1 MGSWCFEKDCNFC
14 NWYGMSAS
22 AGFHIKASPRLT
34 SKWLRL
40 DFWTGGALLLA
51 FFIALP
57 LLSVSF
63 FALQPSGDIWHHL
76 VTTVLSRYVLT
87 TIGLMLGVGVGT
99 LVIGTCTAWLV
110 TLCRFPGRRIFEWAL
125 LLPLAMPTY
134 VVAYVYT
141 DVFEFAGP
149 VQTLLRDI
157 FGWESSREYWFPEIR
172 SLGGAIFVMTLTLY
186 PYVYL
191 LARVAFVQQSVCIL
205 EVSRT
210 LGKTAWQSFISI
222 ALPSARPSLIIGV
235 SLVLMEALNDF
246 GTVDFFAVETL
257 TAGIFDVWLNMN
269 NLSGAAQL
277 AVVALCFVL
286 LLLWAERKSRTNQR
300 YFNTSTRYQA
310 LPSYQL
316 QGARLLGATISCLLP
331 IGFGFILPS
340 CILGYYAWGFYEESI
355 SRNFYSNL
363 SNSLVLSSLSATL
376 SVLAGIFLAYG
387 VRLKEN
393 TLLKSTA
400 RFASIGYAVPGAV
413 LAVGVLIPMGKMDVF
428 IQGFLNNVFGISTG
442 LFFSGTIAAVTY
454 GYLSRFL
461 ALSYGTMEASL
472 MRITPNMDGAAR
484 TLGLG
489 PGRTLKRIHLPMIR
503 GGILAAAILVFVDT
517 MKELPMTIILRP
529 FNFETLA
536 THVHQLASDEL
547 LEESALGSLSIVAA
561 GLLPVVYLSRTIR
574 GARPGAEK

>member
-1 MGSWCFEKDCNFC
+1 MR
-14 NWYGMSAS
+14 
-22 AGFHIKASPRLT
+22 AGAGLKIEAFPRRFA
-34 SKWLRL
+34 KRFQP
-40 DFWTGGALLLA
+40 DFWTSGTLLLA
-51 FFIALP
+51 FFIAAP
-57 LLSVSF
+57 LLSVSIL
-63 FALQPSGDIWHHL
+63 ALQPSGDIWHHL
-76 VTTVLSRYVLT
+76 LTTVLSRYVMT
-87 TIGLMLGVGVGT
+87 TINLMLGVGIGT
-99 LVIGTCTAWLV
+99 LLIGTGTAWLV
-110 TLCRFPGRRIFEWAL
+110 TLCRFPGRRLFEWAL
-125 LLPLAMPTY
+125 LLPMAMPAY

-157 FGWESSREYWFPEIR
+157 FGWESSRDYWFPEIR

-210 LGKTAWQSFISI
+210 LGKTAWQSFFSI
-222 ALPSARPSLIIGV
+222 ALPAARPSLIIGV

-277 AVVALCFVL
+277 AVVVLCFVL
-286 LLLWAERKSRTNQR
+286 LLLWAERKSRTNQK
-300 YFNTSTRYQA
+300 YFHTSTKYQA
-310 LPSYQL
+310 LPSYQI
-316 QGARLLGATISCLLP
+316 RSVKMLGAVSFCLLP

-340 CILGYYAWGFYEESI
+340 CILGAYAWRYYAESI
-355 SRNFYSNL
+355 SRDFPSIL
-363 SNSLVLSSLSATL
+363 SNSLILSTLSAFL
-376 SVLAGIFLAYG
+376 CVLAGIFLAYG
-387 VRLKEN
+387 VRLREN
-393 TLLKSTA
+393 VLLKSTA

-413 LAVGVLIPMGKMDVF
+413 LAIGVLIPVGRIDILIQGYLKDVF
-428 IQGFLNNVFGISTG
+428 DISTG
-442 LFFSGTIAAVTY
+442 FLFSGTIAAVTY
-454 GYLSRFL
+454 GYLARFL

-472 MRITPNMDGAAR
+472 VKITPNMDGAAR
-484 TLGLG
+484 TLGMG
-489 PGRTLKRIHLPMIR
+489 PARVLQRIHLPLIR

-536 THVHQLASDEL
+536 TQVHQLASDEL

-561 GLLPVVYLSRTIR
+561 GLLPVIYLSRTIR
-574 GARPGAEK
+574 GARPGAGK

>member
-1 MGSWCFEKDCNFC
+1 MNIDAF
-14 NWYGMSAS
+14 
-22 AGFHIKASPRLT
+22 PRRLA
-34 SKWLRL
+34 KWFQI
-40 DFWTGGALLLA
+40 DFWTGGTLLLA
-51 FFIALP
+51 FFIAAP
-57 LLSVSF
+57 LLSVGIL
-63 FALQPSGDIWHHL
+63 ALKPSGDIWHHL
-76 VTTVLSRYVLT
+76 LTTVLSRYVMT
-87 TIGLMLGVGVGT
+87 TLGLLLGVGIGT
-99 LVIGTCTAWLV
+99 LLIGTGTAWLV

-125 LLPLAMPTY
+125 LLPLAMPAY

-149 VQTLLRDI
+149 VQTLLRGA
-157 FGWESSREYWFPEIR
+157 FAWESSRDYWFPEIR
-172 SLGGAIFVMTLTLY
+172 SLGGAIFVMTVTLY

-210 LGKTAWQSFISI
+210 LGKTAWQSFFSI

-257 TAGIFDVWLNMN
+257 TAGIFDVWLNLN

-286 LLLWAERKSRTNQR
+286 LLLWAERKSRSNQR
-300 YFNTSTRYQA
+300 FHNTSTKYQA
-310 LPSYQL
+310 LPSYHL
-316 QGARLLGATISCLLP
+316 KRAKMFGAVILCVLP

-340 CILGYYAWGFYEESI
+340 CVLGYYAWGFYEESI
-355 SRNFYSNL
+355 SRDFYSIL
-363 SNSLVLSSLSATL
+363 SNSLLLSSLGAVL
-376 SVLAGIFLAYG
+376 SVSAGIFLAYG

-393 TLLKSTA
+393 TLLKSAA

-413 LAVGVLIPMGKMDVF
+413 LAVGVLIPMGKVDVA
-428 IQGFLNNVFGISTG
+428 IQGFFKNAFGISTG
-442 LFFSGTIAAVTY
+442 LLFSGTIVAVTY
-454 GYLSRFL
+454 GYLARFL
-461 ALSYGTMEASL
+461 ALSYGTLEASL

-489 PGRTLKRIHLPMIR
+489 PMRTLKRIHLPMIR

-561 GLLPVVYLSRTIR
+561 GLLPVIYLSRTIR
-574 GARPGAEK
+574 GARPGGEK

>member
-1 MGSWCFEKDCNFC
+1 M
-14 NWYGMSAS
+14 S
-22 AGFHIKASPRLT
+22 AGFGFHTKASPRHLA
-34 SKWLRL
+34 KWFQI
-40 DFWTGGALLLA
+40 DFWTSGSLLLA
-51 FFIALP
+51 FFIAIP
-57 LLSVSF
+57 LLSVSIL
-63 FALQPSGDIWHHL
+63 ALNPSGDIWHHL
-76 VTTVLSRYVLT
+76 LTTVLSRYVMT
-87 TIGLMLGVGVGT
+87 TIGLMVGVGIGT
-99 LVIGTCTAWLV
+99 LLIGTCTAWLV

-125 LLPLAMPTY
+125 LLPLAMPAY

-141 DVFEFAGP
+141 DVLEFAGP
-149 VQTLLRDI
+149 VQALLRNI
-157 FGWESSREYWFPEIR
+157 FGWESSRDYWFPEIR

-210 LGKTAWQSFISI
+210 LGKTAWQSFFSI
-222 ALPSARPSLIIGV
+222 ALPSARPSLFIGV
-235 SLVLMEALNDF
+235 SLVLMETLNDF

-257 TAGIFDVWLNMN
+257 TAGIFDVWLNLN

-277 AVVALCFVL
+277 AVIALCFVL
-286 LLLWAERKSRTNQR
+286 LLLWAERKSRSNQR
-300 YFNTSTRYQA
+300 FHNTSTKYQA

-316 QGARLLGATISCLLP
+316 KRAKMFGAVILCVLP

-340 CILGYYAWGFYEESI
+340 CVLGYYALGFYEESI
-355 SRNFYSNL
+355 SRDFYSIL
-363 SNSLVLSSLSATL
+363 SNSLVLSSLSAIL
-376 SVLAGIFLAYG
+376 SVSAGIFLAYG
-387 VRLKEN
+387 VRLKES
-393 TLLKSTA
+393 TLLKLAA

-413 LAVGVLIPMGKMDVF
+413 LAVGVLIPMGKIDVV
-428 IQGFLNNVFGISTG
+428 IQGYLKNVFGISTG
-442 LFFSGTIAAVTY
+442 LLFSGTIAAVSY
-454 GYLSRFL
+454 GYLTRFL
-461 ALSYGTMEASL
+461 ALSYGTVEASL

-489 PGRTLKRIHLPMIR
+489 PMKTLERIHLPLIR

-561 GLLPVVYLSRTIR
+561 GLLPVIYLSRTIR
-574 GARPGAEK
+574 EARPGGGK

>member
-1 MGSWCFEKDCNFC
+1 MG
-14 NWYGMSAS
+14 
-22 AGFHIKASPRLT
+22 AGAGLNIEAFPRRLA
-34 SKWLRL
+34 KRFQL
-40 DFWTGGALLLA
+40 DFWTSGTLLLA
-51 FFIALP
+51 FFIAAP
-57 LLSVSF
+57 LLAVSI

-76 VTTVLSRYVLT
+76 LTTVLSRYVMT
-87 TIGLMLGVGVGT
+87 TIGLMVGVG
-99 LVIGTCTAWLV
+99 IGTLLIGTATAWLV
-110 TLCRFPGRRIFEWAL
+110 TLCRFPGRRIVEWAL
-125 LLPLAMPTY
+125 LLPMAMPTY

-149 VQTLLRDI
+149 VQTLSRNI
-157 FGWESSREYWFPEIR
+157 FGWESSRDYWFPEIR

-222 ALPSARPSLIIGV
+222 ALPSARPSLVIGV

-277 AVVALCFVL
+277 AVVTLCFVL

-300 YFNTSTRYQA
+300 YFNTSTKYQA

-316 QGARLLGATISCLLP
+316 RGIKMLGAVISCLLP
-331 IGFGFILPS
+331 IGFGFILPAS
-340 CILGYYAWGFYEESI
+340 ILGYYAWNYYEESI
-355 SRNFYSNL
+355 SHDFYSIL
-363 SNSLVLSSLSATL
+363 SNSLLLSSLSAAL

-387 VRLKEN
+387 VRLQEN
-393 TLLKSTA
+393 PLLKSAA
-400 RFASIGYAVPGAV
+400 RFASVGYAVPGAV
-413 LAVGVLIPMGKMDVF
+413 LAVGVLIPMGKIDVF
-428 IQGFLNNVFGISTG
+428 IQGFLNNIFGISTG
-442 LFFSGTIAAVTY
+442 LLFSGTIAAVTY
-454 GYLSRFL
+454 GYLTRFL

-472 MRITPNMDGAAR
+472 MRVTPNMDGAAR

-489 PGRTLKRIHLPMIR
+489 PGKTLKRIHLPMLR

-536 THVHQLASDEL
+536 TQVHQLATDEL

-561 GLLPVVYLSRTIR
+561 GLLPVIYLSRTIR
-574 GARPGAEK
+574 GTRPGAGK

>member
-1 MGSWCFEKDCNFC
+1 MN
-14 NWYGMSAS
+14 
-22 AGFHIKASPRLT
+22 AGAGLNIEAFPRRLA
-34 SKWLRL
+34 KRFQL
-40 DFWTGGALLLA
+40 DFWTSGTLLLA
-51 FFIALP
+51 FFIAAP
-57 LLSVSF
+57 LLAVSIF
-63 FALQPSGDIWHHL
+63 SLQPSGDIWHHL
-76 VTTVLSRYVLT
+76 LTTVLSRYVMT
-87 TIGLMLGVGVGT
+87 TIGLMVGVG
-99 LVIGTCTAWLV
+99 IGTLLIGTATAWLV
-110 TLCRFPGRRIFEWAL
+110 TLCRFPGRRIVEWAL
-125 LLPLAMPTY
+125 LLPMAMPTY

-149 VQTLLRDI
+149 MQTLLRNT
-157 FGWESSREYWFPEIR
+157 FGWESSRDYWFPEIR
-172 SLGGAIFVMTLTLY
+172 SLSGAIFVMTLTLY

-222 ALPSARPSLIIGV
+222 ALPSARPSLVIGV

-277 AVVALCFVL
+277 AVIALCFVL

-300 YFNTSTRYQA
+300 YFNTSTKYQA

-316 QGARLLGATISCLLP
+316 RGIKMLGAVLTCLLP

-340 CILGYYAWGFYEESI
+340 SILGYYAWNYYEESI
-355 SRNFYSNL
+355 SHDFYSIL

-387 VRLKEN
+387 VRLQEN
-393 TLLKSTA
+393 PLLKSAA
-400 RFASIGYAVPGAV
+400 RLASVGYAVPGAV
-413 LAVGVLIPMGKMDVF
+413 LAVGVLIPMGKIDVF
-428 IQGFLNNVFGISTG
+428 IQGFLSNIFGISTG
-442 LFFSGTIAAVTY
+442 LLFSGTIAAVTY
-454 GYLSRFL
+454 GYLTRFL

-472 MRITPNMDGAAR
+472 MRVTPNMDGAAR

-489 PGRTLKRIHLPMIR
+489 PGKTLKRIHLPMLR

-536 THVHQLASDEL
+536 TQVHQLATDEL

-561 GLLPVVYLSRTIR
+561 GLLPVIYLSRTIR
-574 GARPGAEK
+574 GTRPGAGK

>member
-1 MGSWCFEKDCNFC
+1 
-14 NWYGMSAS
+14 MSAG
-22 AGFHIKASPRLT
+22 AGFNIEAFPRRST
-34 SKWLRL
+34 NRFQL
-40 DFWTGGALLLA
+40 DFWTGGTFLLA
-51 FFIALP
+51 IFIAAP
-57 LLSVSF
+57 LLSVIF
-63 FALQPSGDIWHHL
+63 FALQPSGGIWYHL
-76 VTTVLSRYVLT
+76 LTTVLSRYVIT
-87 TIGLMLGVGVGT
+87 TLGLMLGVGMGT
-99 LVIGTCTAWLV
+99 LLIGTGAAWLV
-110 TLCRFPGRRIFEWAL
+110 TLCQFPGRRIFEWAL
-125 LLPLAMPTY
+125 LLPMAMPTY

-141 DVFEFAGP
+141 DVFEFSGP
-149 VQTLLRDI
+149 IQTLLRNI
-157 FGWESSREYWFPEIR
+157 YGWESRRDYWFPEIR

-210 LGKTAWQSFISI
+210 LGKTVWQSFYSI
-222 ALPSARPSLIIGV
+222 ALPSARPSIIIGV

-269 NLSGAAQL
+269 NLSGAAQI
-277 AVVALCFVL
+277 AVVALCFVFL
-286 LLLWAERKSRTNQR
+286 LIWAERKSRSNQR
-300 YFNTSTRYQA
+300 FFNTSTKYQA

-316 QGARLLGATISCLLP
+316 RGIKMFGAVSLCLLP
-331 IGFGFILPS
+331 LGFGFILPS
-340 CILGYYAWGFYEESI
+340 SVLGYYAWRYYEESI
-355 SRNFYSNL
+355 LGDFYSML
-363 SNSLVLSSLSATL
+363 SNSLILSTLSAFL
-376 SVLAGIFLAYG
+376 SVAAGLFLAYG
-387 VRLKEN
+387 VRLKECK
-393 TLLKSTA
+393 LLQVTA
-400 RFASIGYAVPGAV
+400 KFASVGYAVPGAV

-428 IQGFLNNVFGISTG
+428 IQGFLNHIFGISTG
-442 LFFSGTIAAVTY
+442 LLFSGTITAVSY
-454 GYLSRFL
+454 GYLTRFL
-461 ALSYGTMEASL
+461 ALSYGAMEASL
-472 MRITPNMDGAAR
+472 LRITPNMDGAAR

-536 THVHQLASDEL
+536 TQVHQLASDEL

-574 GARPGAEK
+574 GARPGARK

>member
-1 MGSWCFEKDCNFC
+1 
-14 NWYGMSAS
+14 MSAG
-22 AGFHIKASPRLT
+22 AGLNIDASPRRLA
-34 SKWLRL
+34 KWFQI
-40 DFWTGGALLLA
+40 DFWTGGTLLLA
-51 FFIALP
+51 FFIAAP
-57 LLSVSF
+57 LLSVSIL
-63 FALQPSGDIWHHL
+63 ALKPSGDIWHHL
-76 VTTVLSRYVLT
+76 LTTVLSRYVST
-87 TIGLMLGVGVGT
+87 TLGLMLGVGIGT
-99 LVIGTCTAWLV
+99 LLIGTCTAWLV

-125 LLPLAMPTY
+125 LLPLAMPAY

-149 VQTLLRDI
+149 VQALLRDI
-157 FGWESSREYWFPEIR
+157 FGWESSRDYWFPEIR
-172 SLGGAIFVMTLTLY
+172 SLGGAIFVMTVTLY

-210 LGKTAWQSFISI
+210 LGKTAWQSFFSI
-222 ALPSARPSLIIGV
+222 ALPSARPSLVIGV
-235 SLVLMEALNDF
+235 SLVLMETLNDF

-257 TAGIFDVWLNMN
+257 TAGIFDVWLNLN

-277 AVVALCFVL
+277 AVIALCFVL
-286 LLLWAERKSRTNQR
+286 LLLWAERKSRSNQR
-300 YFNTSTRYQA
+300 FHNTSTKYQA

-316 QGARLLGATISCLLP
+316 KRAKMFGAVILCVLP

-340 CILGYYAWGFYEESI
+340 CVLGYYALGFYEESI
-355 SRNFYSNL
+355 SRDFYSIL
-363 SNSLVLSSLSATL
+363 SNSLVLSSLSAIL
-376 SVLAGIFLAYG
+376 SVSAGIFLAYG
-387 VRLKEN
+387 VRLKES
-393 TLLKSTA
+393 TLLKLAA

-413 LAVGVLIPMGKMDVF
+413 LAVGVLIPMGKVDVV
-428 IQGFLNNVFGISTG
+428 IQGFMRNVFGISTG
-442 LFFSGTIAAVTY
+442 LLFSGTIAAVSY
-454 GYLSRFL
+454 GYLTRFL
-461 ALSYGTMEASL
+461 ALSYGTVEASL

-489 PGRTLKRIHLPMIR
+489 PMKTLERVHLPMIR

-561 GLLPVVYLSRTIR
+561 GLLPVIYLSRTIR
-574 GARPGAEK
+574 EARPGGGK

>member
-1 MGSWCFEKDCNFC
+1 
-14 NWYGMSAS
+14 MSAG
-22 AGFHIKASPRLT
+22 AGLNIEAFPRRLA
-34 SKWLRL
+34 KRFQL
-40 DFWTGGALLLA
+40 DFWTSGTLLLA
-51 FFIALP
+51 FFIAAP
-57 LLSVSF
+57 LLAVST

-76 VTTVLSRYVLT
+76 LTTVLSRYVMT
-87 TIGLMLGVGVGT
+87 TIGLMVGVG
-99 LVIGTCTAWLV
+99 IGTLLIGTATAWLV
-110 TLCRFPGRRIFEWAL
+110 TLCRFPGRRIVEWAL
-125 LLPLAMPTY
+125 LLPMAMPTY

-149 VQTLLRDI
+149 VQTLSRNI
-157 FGWESSREYWFPEIR
+157 FGWESSRDYWFPEIR

-222 ALPSARPSLIIGV
+222 ALPSARPSLVIGV

-277 AVVALCFVL
+277 AVIALCFVF

-300 YFNTSTRYQA
+300 YFNTSTKYQA

-316 QGARLLGATISCLLP
+316 RGIKMLGAVLTCLLP

-340 CILGYYAWGFYEESI
+340 SILGYYAWNYYEESI
-355 SRNFYSNL
+355 SHDFYSIL

-387 VRLKEN
+387 VRLQEN
-393 TLLKSTA
+393 PLLKSAA
-400 RFASIGYAVPGAV
+400 RLASVGYAVPGAV
-413 LAVGVLIPMGKMDVF
+413 LAVGVLIPMGKIDVF
-428 IQGFLNNVFGISTG
+428 IQGFLSNIFGISTG
-442 LFFSGTIAAVTY
+442 LLFSGTIAAVTY
-454 GYLSRFL
+454 GYLTRFL

-472 MRITPNMDGAAR
+472 MRVTPNMDGAAR

-489 PGRTLKRIHLPMIR
+489 PGKTLKRIHLPMLR

-536 THVHQLASDEL
+536 TQVHQLATDEL

-561 GLLPVVYLSRTIR
+561 GLLPVIYLSRTIR
-574 GARPGAEK
+574 GTRPGAGK

>member
-1 MGSWCFEKDCNFC
+1 M
-14 NWYGMSAS
+14 S
-22 AGFHIKASPRLT
+22 AGFGFHINASPRHLA
-34 SKWLRL
+34 KWFQI
-40 DFWTGGALLLA
+40 DFWTSGSLLLA
-51 FFIALP
+51 FFIAIP
-57 LLSVSF
+57 LLSVSIL
-63 FALQPSGDIWHHL
+63 ALNPSGDIWHHL
-76 VTTVLSRYVLT
+76 LTTVLSRYVMT
-87 TIGLMLGVGVGT
+87 TIGLMVGVGIGT
-99 LVIGTCTAWLV
+99 LLIGTCTAWLV

-125 LLPLAMPTY
+125 LLPLAMPAY

-149 VQTLLRDI
+149 VQALLRNI
-157 FGWESSREYWFPEIR
+157 FGWESSRDYWFPEIR

-210 LGKTAWQSFISI
+210 LGKTAWQSFFSI
-222 ALPSARPSLIIGV
+222 ALPSARPSLFIGV
-235 SLVLMEALNDF
+235 SLVLMETLNDF

-257 TAGIFDVWLNMN
+257 TAGIFDVWLNLN

-277 AVVALCFVL
+277 AVIALCFVL
-286 LLLWAERKSRTNQR
+286 LLLWAERKSRSNQR
-300 YFNTSTRYQA
+300 FHNTSTKYQA

-316 QGARLLGATISCLLP
+316 KRAKMFGAVILCVLP

-340 CILGYYAWGFYEESI
+340 CVLGYYALGFYEESI
-355 SRNFYSNL
+355 SRDFYSIL
-363 SNSLVLSSLSATL
+363 SNSLVLSSLSAIL
-376 SVLAGIFLAYG
+376 SVSAGIFLAYG
-387 VRLKEN
+387 VRLKES
-393 TLLKSTA
+393 TLLKLAA
-400 RFASIGYAVPGAV
+400 RFASIGDAVPGAV
-413 LAVGVLIPMGKMDVF
+413 LAVRVLIPMGKIDVV
-428 IQGFLNNVFGISTG
+428 IQGYLKNVFGISTG
-442 LFFSGTIAAVTY
+442 LLFSGTIAAVSY
-454 GYLSRFL
+454 GYLTRFL
-461 ALSYGTMEASL
+461 ALSYGTVEASL

-489 PGRTLKRIHLPMIR
+489 PMKTLERIHLPLIR

-561 GLLPVVYLSRTIR
+561 GLLPVIYLSRTIR
-574 GARPGAEK
+574 EARPGGGK

>member
-1 MGSWCFEKDCNFC
+1 
-14 NWYGMSAS
+14 MSAG
-22 AGFHIKASPRLT
+22 AGLNIEAFPRRLA
-34 SKWLRL
+34 KRFQL
-40 DFWTGGALLLA
+40 DFWTSGTLLLA
-51 FFIALP
+51 FFIAVP
-57 LLSVSF
+57 LLAVSI

-76 VTTVLSRYVLT
+76 LTTVLSRYVMT
-87 TIGLMLGVGVGT
+87 TIGLMLGVGIGT
-99 LVIGTCTAWLV
+99 LLIGTATAWLV

-149 VQTLLRDI
+149 VQTLLRNV

-172 SLGGAIFVMTLTLY
+172 SLGGAIFVMTITLY

-210 LGKTAWQSFISI
+210 LGKTAWQSFTSI

-286 LLLWAERKSRTNQR
+286 LLLWAERKSRANQR
-300 YFNTSTRYQA
+300 YFNTSTKYQA

-316 QGARLLGATISCLLP
+316 RGVKMLGAVSSCLLP
-331 IGFGFILPS
+331 IGFGFILPAS
-340 CILGYYAWGFYEESI
+340 ILGYYAWNYYEESV
-355 SRNFYSNL
+355 SRDFYSIL
-363 SNSLVLSSLSATL
+363 SNSLVLSIFSAFL
-376 SVLAGIFLAYG
+376 SVSAGIFLAYG
-387 VRLKEN
+387 VRLQEN
-393 TLLKSTA
+393 PLLRSAA
-400 RFASIGYAVPGAV
+400 RFASVGYAVPGAV
-413 LAVGVLIPMGKMDVF
+413 LAVGVLIPMGKIDVL
-428 IQGFLNNVFGISTG
+428 IQGFFDNIFGISTG

-454 GYLSRFL
+454 GYLTRFL

-472 MRITPNMDGAAR
+472 LRITPNMDGAAR

-489 PGRTLKRIHLPMIR
+489 PGRTLKHIHLPMIR

-536 THVHQLASDEL
+536 TQVHQLAMDEL

-561 GLLPVVYLSRTIR
+561 GLLPVIYLSRTIR
-574 GARPGAEK
+574 GVRPGAGK

>member
-1 MGSWCFEKDCNFC
+1 M
-14 NWYGMSAS
+14 A
-22 AGFHIKASPRLT
+22 
-34 SKWLRL
+34 KWFQI
-40 DFWTGGALLLA
+40 DFWTSGSLLLA
-51 FFIALP
+51 FFIAIP
-57 LLSVSF
+57 LLSVSIL
-63 FALQPSGDIWHHL
+63 ALNPSGDIWHHL
-76 VTTVLSRYVLT
+76 LTTVLSRYVMT
-87 TIGLMLGVGVGT
+87 TIGLMVGVGIGT
-99 LVIGTCTAWLV
+99 LLIGTCTAWLV

-125 LLPLAMPTY
+125 LLPLAMPAY

-149 VQTLLRDI
+149 VQALLRNI
-157 FGWESSREYWFPEIR
+157 FGWESSRDYWFPEIR
-172 SLGGAIFVMTLTLY
+172 SLGGAIFVMTVTLY

-210 LGKTAWQSFISI
+210 LGKTFWQSFFSI

-235 SLVLMEALNDF
+235 SLVLMETLNDF

-257 TAGIFDVWLNMN
+257 TAGIFDVWLNLN

-277 AVVALCFVL
+277 AVIALCFVL
-286 LLLWAERKSRTNQR
+286 LLLWAERKSRSNQR
-300 YFNTSTRYQA
+300 FHNTSTKYQA

-316 QGARLLGATISCLLP
+316 KRAKMFGAVILCVLP

-340 CILGYYAWGFYEESI
+340 CVLGYYALGFYEESI
-355 SRNFYSNL
+355 SRDFYSIL
-363 SNSLVLSSLSATL
+363 SNSLVLSSLSAIL
-376 SVLAGIFLAYG
+376 SVSAGIFLAYG
-387 VRLKEN
+387 VRLKES
-393 TLLKSTA
+393 TLLKLAA

-413 LAVGVLIPMGKMDVF
+413 LAVGVLIPMGKIDVV
-428 IQGFLNNVFGISTG
+428 IQGYLKNVFGISTG
-442 LFFSGTIAAVTY
+442 LLFSGTIAAVSY
-454 GYLSRFL
+454 GYLTRFL
-461 ALSYGTMEASL
+461 ALSYGTVEASL

-489 PGRTLKRIHLPMIR
+489 PMKTLERIHLPLIR

-561 GLLPVVYLSRTIR
+561 GLLPVIYLSRTIR
-574 GARPGAEK
+574 EARPGGGK

>member
-1 MGSWCFEKDCNFC
+1 
-14 NWYGMSAS
+14 MSAGDGLNIE
-22 AGFHIKASPRLT
+22 AFPRRFA
-34 SKWLRL
+34 KRFQL
-40 DFWTGGALLLA
+40 DFWTSGTLLLA
-51 FFIALP
+51 FFIAAP
-57 LLSVSF
+57 LLAVSI

-76 VTTVLSRYVLT
+76 LTTVLSRYVMT
-87 TIGLMLGVGVGT
+87 TIGLMVGVG
-99 LVIGTCTAWLV
+99 IGTLLIGTATAWLV
-110 TLCRFPGRRIFEWAL
+110 TLCRFPGRRIVEWAL
-125 LLPLAMPTY
+125 LLPMAMPTY

-149 VQTLLRDI
+149 VQTLLRNI
-157 FGWESSREYWFPEIR
+157 FGWESSRDYWFPEIR
-172 SLGGAIFVMTLTLY
+172 SLRGAIFVMTLTLY

-222 ALPSARPSLIIGV
+222 ALPSARPSLVIGV

-300 YFNTSTRYQA
+300 YFNTSTKYQA

-316 QGARLLGATISCLLP
+316 RGIKMLGAVISCLLP
-331 IGFGFILPS
+331 IGFGFILPAS
-340 CILGYYAWGFYEESI
+340 ILGYYAWNYYEESI
-355 SRNFYSNL
+355 SHDFYSIL
-363 SNSLVLSSLSATL
+363 SNSLVLSSLSAAL

-387 VRLKEN
+387 ARLQEN
-393 TLLKSTA
+393 PLLKSAA
-400 RFASIGYAVPGAV
+400 RFASVGYAVPGAV
-413 LAVGVLIPMGKMDVF
+413 LAVGVLIPMGKIDVF

-442 LFFSGTIAAVTY
+442 LLFSGTIAAVTY
-454 GYLSRFL
+454 GYLTRFL

-472 MRITPNMDGAAR
+472 MRVTPNMDGAAR

-489 PGRTLKRIHLPMIR
+489 PGKTLKRIHLPMLR

-536 THVHQLASDEL
+536 TQVHQLATDEL

-561 GLLPVVYLSRTIR
+561 GLLPVIYLSRTIQ
-574 GARPGAEK
+574 GARPGAGK

>member
-1 MGSWCFEKDCNFC
+1 MG
-14 NWYGMSAS
+14 
-22 AGFHIKASPRLT
+22 AGAGLNIEAFPRRLA
-34 SKWLRL
+34 KRFQL
-40 DFWTGGALLLA
+40 DFWTSGTLLLA
-51 FFIALP
+51 FFIAAP
-57 LLSVSF
+57 LLAVSIF
-63 FALQPSGDIWHHL
+63 SLQPSGDIWHHL
-76 VTTVLSRYVLT
+76 LTTVLSRYVMT
-87 TIGLMLGVGVGT
+87 TMGLMVGVG
-99 LVIGTCTAWLV
+99 IGTLLIGTATAWLV
-110 TLCRFPGRRIFEWAL
+110 TLCRFPGRRIVEWAL
-125 LLPLAMPTY
+125 LLPMAMPTY

-149 VQTLLRDI
+149 VQTLSRNI
-157 FGWESSREYWFPEIR
+157 FGWESSRDYWFPEIR

-222 ALPSARPSLIIGV
+222 ALPSARPSLVIGV

-277 AVVALCFVL
+277 AVIALCFVL

-300 YFNTSTRYQA
+300 YFNTSTKYQA

-316 QGARLLGATISCLLP
+316 RGIKMLGAVLTCLLP

-340 CILGYYAWGFYEESI
+340 SILGYYAWNYYEESI
-355 SRNFYSNL
+355 SHDFYSIL

-387 VRLKEN
+387 VRLQEN
-393 TLLKSTA
+393 PLLKSAA
-400 RFASIGYAVPGAV
+400 RLASVGYAVPGAV
-413 LAVGVLIPMGKMDVF
+413 LAVGVLIPMGKIDVF
-428 IQGFLNNVFGISTG
+428 IQGFLNNIFGISTG
-442 LFFSGTIAAVTY
+442 LLFSGTIAAVTY
-454 GYLSRFL
+454 GYLTRFL

-472 MRITPNMDGAAR
+472 MRVTPNMDGAAR

-489 PGRTLKRIHLPMIR
+489 PGKTLKRIHLPMLR

-536 THVHQLASDEL
+536 TQVHQLATDEL

-561 GLLPVVYLSRTIR
+561 GLLPVIYLSRTIR
-574 GARPGAEK
+574 GTRPGAGK

>member
-1 MGSWCFEKDCNFC
+1 M
-14 NWYGMSAS
+14 A
-22 AGFHIKASPRLT
+22 
-34 SKWLRL
+34 KWFQI
-40 DFWTGGALLLA
+40 DFWTSGSLLLA
-51 FFIALP
+51 FFIAIP
-57 LLSVSF
+57 LLSVSIL
-63 FALQPSGDIWHHL
+63 ALNPSGDIWHHL
-76 VTTVLSRYVLT
+76 LTTVLSRYVMT
-87 TIGLMLGVGVGT
+87 TIGLMVGVGIGT
-99 LVIGTCTAWLV
+99 LLIGTCTAWLV

-125 LLPLAMPTY
+125 LLPLAMPAY

-141 DVFEFAGP
+141 DVLEFAGP
-149 VQTLLRDI
+149 VQALLRNI
-157 FGWESSREYWFPEIR
+157 FGWESSRDYWFPEIR

-210 LGKTAWQSFISI
+210 LGKTAWQSFFSI

-235 SLVLMEALNDF
+235 SLVLMETLNDF

-257 TAGIFDVWLNMN
+257 TAGIFDVWLNLN

-277 AVVALCFVL
+277 AVIALCFVL
-286 LLLWAERKSRTNQR
+286 LLLWAERKSRSNQR
-300 YFNTSTRYQA
+300 FHNTSTKYQA

-316 QGARLLGATISCLLP
+316 KRAKMFGAVILCVLP

-340 CILGYYAWGFYEESI
+340 CVLGYYALGFYEESI
-355 SRNFYSNL
+355 SRDFYSIL
-363 SNSLVLSSLSATL
+363 SNSLVLSSLSAIL
-376 SVLAGIFLAYG
+376 SVSAGIFLAYG
-387 VRLKEN
+387 VRLKES
-393 TLLKSTA
+393 TLLKLAA

-413 LAVGVLIPMGKMDVF
+413 LAVGVLIPMGKIDVV
-428 IQGFLNNVFGISTG
+428 IQGYLKNVFGISTG
-442 LFFSGTIAAVTY
+442 LLFSGTIAAVSY
-454 GYLSRFL
+454 GYLTRFL
-461 ALSYGTMEASL
+461 ALSYGTVEASL

-489 PGRTLKRIHLPMIR
+489 PMKTLERIHLPLIR

-561 GLLPVVYLSRTIR
+561 GLLPVIYLSRTIR
-574 GARPGAEK
+574 EARPGGGK

>member
-1 MGSWCFEKDCNFC
+1 MG
-14 NWYGMSAS
+14 
-22 AGFHIKASPRLT
+22 AGAGLNIEAFPRRLA
-34 SKWLRL
+34 KRFQL
-40 DFWTGGALLLA
+40 DFWTSGTLLLA
-51 FFIALP
+51 FFIAAP
-57 LLSVSF
+57 LLAVST

-76 VTTVLSRYVLT
+76 LTTVLSRYVMT
-87 TIGLMLGVGVGT
+87 TMGLMVGVG
-99 LVIGTCTAWLV
+99 IGTLLIGTATAWLV
-110 TLCRFPGRRIFEWAL
+110 TLCRFPGRRIVEWAL
-125 LLPLAMPTY
+125 LLPMAMPTY

-149 VQTLLRDI
+149 VQTLSRNI
-157 FGWESSREYWFPEIR
+157 FGWESSRDYWFPEIR

-222 ALPSARPSLIIGV
+222 ALPSARPSLVIGV

-277 AVVALCFVL
+277 AVVTLCFVF

-300 YFNTSTRYQA
+300 YFNTSTKYQA

-316 QGARLLGATISCLLP
+316 RGIKMLGAVISCLLP
-331 IGFGFILPS
+331 IGFGFILPAS
-340 CILGYYAWGFYEESI
+340 ILGYYAWNYYEESI
-355 SRNFYSNL
+355 SHDFYSIL
-363 SNSLVLSSLSATL
+363 SNSLLLSSLSAAL

-387 VRLKEN
+387 VRLQEN
-393 TLLKSTA
+393 PLLKSAA
-400 RFASIGYAVPGAV
+400 RFASVGYAVPGAV
-413 LAVGVLIPMGKMDVF
+413 LAVGVLIPMGKIDVF
-428 IQGFLNNVFGISTG
+428 IQGFLNNIFGISTG
-442 LFFSGTIAAVTY
+442 LLFSGTIAAVTY
-454 GYLSRFL
+454 GYLTRFL

-472 MRITPNMDGAAR
+472 MRVTPNMDGAAR

-489 PGRTLKRIHLPMIR
+489 PGKTLKRIHLPMLR

-536 THVHQLASDEL
+536 TQVHQLATDEL

-561 GLLPVVYLSRTIR
+561 GLLPVIYLSRTIR
-574 GARPGAEK
+574 GTRPGAGK

>member
-1 MGSWCFEKDCNFC
+1 M
-14 NWYGMSAS
+14 A
-22 AGFHIKASPRLT
+22 
-34 SKWLRL
+34 KWFQI
-40 DFWTGGALLLA
+40 DFWTSGSLLLA
-51 FFIALP
+51 FFIAIP
-57 LLSVSF
+57 LLSVSIL
-63 FALQPSGDIWHHL
+63 ALNPSGDIWHHL
-76 VTTVLSRYVLT
+76 LTTVLSRYVMT
-87 TIGLMLGVGVGT
+87 TIGLMVGVGIGT
-99 LVIGTCTAWLV
+99 LLIGTCTAWLV

-125 LLPLAMPTY
+125 LLPLAMPAY

-149 VQTLLRDI
+149 VQALLRNI
-157 FGWESSREYWFPEIR
+157 FGWESSRDYWFPEIR
-172 SLGGAIFVMTLTLY
+172 SLGGAIIVMTLTLY

-210 LGKTAWQSFISI
+210 LGKTAWQSFFSI
-222 ALPSARPSLIIGV
+222 ALPSARPSLFIGV
-235 SLVLMEALNDF
+235 SLVLMETLNDF

-257 TAGIFDVWLNMN
+257 TAGIFDVWLNLN

-277 AVVALCFVL
+277 AVIALCFVL
-286 LLLWAERKSRTNQR
+286 LLLWAERKSRSNQR
-300 YFNTSTRYQA
+300 FHNTSTKYQA

-316 QGARLLGATISCLLP
+316 KRAKMFGAVILCVLP

-340 CILGYYAWGFYEESI
+340 CVLGYYALGFYEESI
-355 SRNFYSNL
+355 SRDFYSIL
-363 SNSLVLSSLSATL
+363 SNSLVLSSLSAIL
-376 SVLAGIFLAYG
+376 SVSAGIFLAYG
-387 VRLKEN
+387 VRLKES
-393 TLLKSTA
+393 TLLKLAA

-413 LAVGVLIPMGKMDVF
+413 LAVGVLIPMGKIDVV
-428 IQGFLNNVFGISTG
+428 IQGYLKNVFGISTG
-442 LFFSGTIAAVTY
+442 LLFSGTIAAVSY
-454 GYLSRFL
+454 GYLTRFL
-461 ALSYGTMEASL
+461 ALSYGTVEASL

-489 PGRTLKRIHLPMIR
+489 PMKTLERIHLPLIR

-561 GLLPVVYLSRTIR
+561 GLLPVIYLSRTIR
-574 GARPGAEK
+574 EARPGGGK

>member
-1 MGSWCFEKDCNFC
+1 
-14 NWYGMSAS
+14 MSAG
-22 AGFHIKASPRLT
+22 AGLNIEAFPRRMA
-34 SKWLRL
+34 KRFQL
-40 DFWTGGALLLA
+40 DFWTGGTLLLA

-57 LLSVSF
+57 LLAVTV
-63 FALQPSGDIWHHL
+63 FALKPSGDIWHHL
-76 VTTVLSRYVLT
+76 LTTVLSRYVVT
-87 TIGLMLGVGVGT
+87 TISLMLGVGIGT
-99 LVIGTCTAWLV
+99 LLIGTGTAWLV

-125 LLPLAMPTY
+125 LLPMAMPTY

-149 VQTLLRDI
+149 VQALLRNT
-157 FGWESSREYWFPEIR
+157 FGWESGRDYWFPEIR

-210 LGKTAWQSFISI
+210 LGRSVWQSFFSI

-286 LLLWAERKSRTNQR
+286 LLLWAERKSRANQR
-300 YFNTSTRYQA
+300 YFNTSTKYQA
-310 LPSYQL
+310 LPSY
-316 QGARLLGATISCLLP
+316 RLGGIKMLGAVISCLLP

-340 CILGYYAWGFYEESI
+340 SILSFYAWNFYEESI
-355 SRNFYSNL
+355 AHDFYSAL
-363 SNSLVLSSLSATL
+363 SNSLILSSLSAFL
-376 SVLAGIFLAYG
+376 SVSAGIFLAYG

-400 RFASIGYAVPGAV
+400 RLASIGYAVPGAV
-413 LAVGVLIPMGKMDVF
+413 LAVGVLIPIGKVDVF

-442 LFFSGTIAAVTY
+442 LLFSGTIAALTY
-454 GYLSRFL
+454 GYLARFL

-472 MRITPNMDGAAR
+472 VRITTNMDGAAR

-489 PGRTLKRIHLPMIR
+489 PGRTLMRIHLPMIR

-536 THVHQLASDEL
+536 TQVHQLASDEL

-574 GARPGAEK
+574 GARPGAAE

>member
-1 MGSWCFEKDCNFC
+1 
-14 NWYGMSAS
+14 MSAG
-22 AGFHIKASPRLT
+22 AGLNIVAFPR
-34 SKWLRL
+34 RL
-40 DFWTGGALLLA
+40 AKRFQVDFWTIGTLLLA
-51 FFIALP
+51 LFIAAP
-57 LLSVSF
+57 LLSVSYL
-63 FALQPSGDIWHHL
+63 ALQPSGDIWHHL
-76 VTTVLSRYVLT
+76 LTTVLSRYVIT
-87 TIGLMLGVGVGT
+87 TIGLMLGVGIGT
-99 LVIGTCTAWLV
+99 LLIGAGTAWLV

-125 LLPLAMPTY
+125 LLPLAMPAY

-141 DVFEFAGP
+141 DVFEYAGP
-149 VQTLLRDI
+149 VQTLLRAI
-157 FGWESSREYWFPEIR
+157 FGWESSRDYWFPEIR
-172 SLGGAIFVMTLTLY
+172 SLGGAIFVMTVTLY

-210 LGKTAWQSFISI
+210 LGKTAWQSFFSI

-286 LLLWAERKSRTNQR
+286 LLLWAERKSRSNQR
-300 YFNTSTRYQA
+300 YFNTSTKFQA

-316 QGARLLGATISCLLP
+316 RGIKMLCAVSFCLLP
-331 IGFGFILPS
+331 IGFGFIVPS

-355 SRNFYSNL
+355 SRDFYSIL
-363 SNSLVLSSLSATL
+363 SNSLVLSTLSATL
-376 SVLAGIFLAYG
+376 SVVAGIYLAYA
-387 VRLKEN
+387 VRLKDN
-393 TLLKSTA
+393 KLLKSTA

-428 IQGFLNNVFGISTG
+428 IQGFLNNTFGISSG
-442 LFFSGTIAAVTY
+442 LFFSGTITAVSY
-454 GYLSRFL
+454 GYLARFL

-489 PGRTLKRIHLPMIR
+489 PARTLKRIHIPMIR

-536 THVHQLASDEL
+536 TQVHQLATDEL

-574 GARPGAEK
+574 DARPGAGK

>member
-1 MGSWCFEKDCNFC
+1 
-14 NWYGMSAS
+14 MSAG
-22 AGFHIKASPRLT
+22 AGLNIEAFPRRLA
-34 SKWLRL
+34 KRFQL
-40 DFWTGGALLLA
+40 DFWTSGTLLLA
-51 FFIALP
+51 FFIAAP
-57 LLSVSF
+57 LLAVSI

-76 VTTVLSRYVLT
+76 LTTVLSRYVMT
-87 TIGLMLGVGVGT
+87 TIGLMVGVG
-99 LVIGTCTAWLV
+99 IGTLLIGTATAWLV
-110 TLCRFPGRRIFEWAL
+110 TLCRFPGRRIVEWAL
-125 LLPLAMPTY
+125 LLPMAMPTY

-149 VQTLLRDI
+149 VQTLLRNI
-157 FGWESSREYWFPEIR
+157 FEWESSRDYWFPEIR
-172 SLGGAIFVMTLTLY
+172 SLSGAIFVMTLTLY

-222 ALPSARPSLIIGV
+222 ALPSARPSLVIGV

-300 YFNTSTRYQA
+300 YFNTSTKYQA

-316 QGARLLGATISCLLP
+316 RGIKMQGAVISCLLP
-331 IGFGFILPS
+331 IGFGFILPAS
-340 CILGYYAWGFYEESI
+340 ILGYYAWNYYEESI
-355 SRNFYSNL
+355 SHDFYSIL
-363 SNSLVLSSLSATL
+363 SNSLVLSSLSAAL

-387 VRLKEN
+387 VRLQEN
-393 TLLKSTA
+393 PLLKSAA
-400 RFASIGYAVPGAV
+400 RFASVGYAVPGAV
-413 LAVGVLIPMGKMDVF
+413 LAVGVLIPMGKTDVF
-428 IQGFLNNVFGISTG
+428 IQGFLDNIFGISTG
-442 LFFSGTIAAVTY
+442 LLFSGTIAAVTY
-454 GYLSRFL
+454 GYLTRFL
-461 ALSYGTMEASL
+461 ALSYGTMEACL
-472 MRITPNMDGAAR
+472 MRVTPNMDGAAR

-489 PGRTLKRIHLPMIR
+489 PGKTLKRIHLPMLR

-536 THVHQLASDEL
+536 TQVHQLATDEL

-561 GLLPVVYLSRTIR
+561 GLLPVIYLSRTIR
-574 GARPGAEK
+574 GTRPGAGK

>member
-1 MGSWCFEKDCNFC
+1 MNIEAF
-14 NWYGMSAS
+14 
-22 AGFHIKASPRLT
+22 PRRL
-34 SKWLRL
+34 SKRFQL
-40 DFWTGGALLLA
+40 DFWTSGTLLLA
-51 FFIALP
+51 FFIAVP
-57 LLSVSF
+57 LLAVSF

-76 VTTVLSRYVLT
+76 LKTVLSRYVMT
-87 TIGLMLGVGVGT
+87 TFGLMLGVGIGT
-99 LVIGTCTAWLV
+99 LLVGAGNAWLV

-125 LLPLAMPTY
+125 LLPLAMPAY

-157 FGWESSREYWFPEIR
+157 FGWESSRDYWFPDIR

-210 LGKTAWQSFISI
+210 LGKTAWQSFFSI

-277 AVVALCFVL
+277 AVAALCFVL
-286 LLLWAERKSRTNQR
+286 LLLWAERKSRSNQR
-300 YFNTSTRYQA
+300 YFNTSTKYQA
-310 LPSYQL
+310 LPSYHL
-316 QGARLLGATISCLLP
+316 RRTKMLGAVVSCLFP
-331 IGFGFILPS
+331 IVLGFVLPS

-355 SRNFYSNL
+355 SHNFYSIL
-363 SNSLVLSSLSATL
+363 SNSLVLSSLSAIL
-376 SVLAGIFLAYG
+376 SVLAGIFLAYA

-393 TLLKSTA
+393 ALLKSAA

-413 LAVGVLIPMGKMDVF
+413 LAVGVLIPMGKADVF
-428 IQGFLNNVFGISTG
+428 IQGVLKHFFDISTG
-442 LFFSGTIAAVTY
+442 LFFSGTILAVSY
-454 GYLSRFL
+454 GNLTRFL
-461 ALSYGTMEASL
+461 ALSYGAMEASL
-472 MRITPNMDGAAR
+472 LKITPNMDGAAR

-489 PGRTLKRIHLPMIR
+489 PAKTLKRVHLPMIR

-536 THVHQLASDEL
+536 TQVHQLATDEL

-574 GARPGAEK
+574 GARPGAGE

>member
-1 MGSWCFEKDCNFC
+1 
-14 NWYGMSAS
+14 MSAG
-22 AGFHIKASPRLT
+22 AGSNIQAFPWRLAKRFQVDIWT
-34 SKWLRL
+34 S
-40 DFWTGGALLLA
+40 GALLLA
-51 FFIALP
+51 FFVAVP
-57 LLSVSF
+57 LLAVSIL
-63 FALQPSGDIWHHL
+63 ALQPSGDIWHHL
-76 VTTVLSRYVLT
+76 LTTVLSRYVMT
-87 TIGLMLGVGVGT
+87 TIGLMLGVGIGT
-99 LVIGTCTAWLV
+99 LIIGTYTAWLV

-125 LLPLAMPTY
+125 LLPLAMPAY

-149 VQTLLRDI
+149 VQTMLRDS
-157 FGWESSREYWFPEIR
+157 FGWESSRDYWFPEIR
-172 SLGGAIFVMTLTLY
+172 SLGGAIFVMTATLY

-210 LGKTAWQSFISI
+210 LGKTAWQSFFSI

-246 GTVDFFAVETL
+246 GTVDFFSVETL

-269 NLSGAAQL
+269 NLPGAAQL
-277 AVVALCFVL
+277 AVVALFFVL
-286 LLLWAERKSRTNQR
+286 LLLWAERKSRANQR
-300 YFNTSTRYQA
+300 YFNTSTKYQV

-316 QGARLLGATISCLLP
+316 QGVKMLGALITSLLP
-331 IGFGFILPS
+331 IGFGFILPT
-340 CILGYYAWGFYEESI
+340 CILGYYAWNFYEESF
-355 SRNFYSNL
+355 SRDYYSVL
-363 SNSLVLSSLSATL
+363 SNSLVLSILSAFL
-376 SVLAGIFLAYG
+376 SVSAGIFLAYG

-393 TLLKSTA
+393 KLLKTTA
-400 RFASIGYAVPGAV
+400 RFASVGYAVPGAV

-428 IQGFLNNVFGISTG
+428 IQLYLEDVFDISTG
-442 LFFSGTIAAVTY
+442 LLFSGTIAAVTY
-454 GYLSRFL
+454 GYLTRFL
-461 ALSYGTMEASL
+461 ALSYGAMEASL

-517 MKELPMTIILRP
+517 MKELPITIILRP

-536 THVHQLASDEL
+536 TQVHQLATDEL

-561 GLLPVVYLSRTIR
+561 GLLPVIYLSHTIKST
-574 GARPGAEK
+574 RPGSGE

>member
-1 MGSWCFEKDCNFC
+1 
-14 NWYGMSAS
+14 MSAGV
-22 AGFHIKASPRLT
+22 GFNIEAFPRRLT
-34 SKWLRL
+34 KRFQA
-40 DFWTGGALLLA
+40 DFWTSGTLLLA
-51 FFIALP
+51 FFIAAP
-57 LLSVSF
+57 LLAISI

-76 VTTVLSRYVLT
+76 LTTVLSRYVMT
-87 TIGLMLGVGVGT
+87 TIGLMLGVGIGT
-99 LVIGTCTAWLV
+99 LLIGTATAWLV

-125 LLPLAMPTY
+125 LLPLAMPAY

-141 DVFEFAGP
+141 DVLEFAGP
-149 VQTLLRDI
+149 VQTFLRNV
-157 FGWESSREYWFPEIR
+157 FGWESSRDYWFPEIR
-172 SLGGAIFVMTLTLY
+172 SLGGANFVMTLTLY

-300 YFNTSTRYQA
+300 YFNISTKYQA

-316 QGARLLGATISCLLP
+316 RGVKMLGAVLSCLLP
-331 IGFGFILPS
+331 IGFGFILPAY
-340 CILGYYAWGFYEESI
+340 ILGYYAWNYYEESI
-355 SRNFYSNL
+355 SRDFYSIL
-363 SNSLVLSSLSATL
+363 SNSLVLAIFSAFL
-376 SVLAGIFLAYG
+376 SVSAGIFLAYG
-387 VRLKEN
+387 VRLQEN
-393 TLLKSTA
+393 PLLKSAA
-400 RFASIGYAVPGAV
+400 RFASVGYAVPGAV
-413 LAVGVLIPMGKMDVF
+413 LAVGVLIPMGKIDVL
-428 IQGFLNNVFGISTG
+428 IQGFLENIFGISTG
-442 LFFSGTIAAVTY
+442 LLFSGTIAAVAY
-454 GYLSRFL
+454 GYLTRFL

-472 MRITPNMDGAAR
+472 MRITPSMDGAAR

-489 PGRTLKRIHLPMIR
+489 PARTLKRVHLPMIR

-536 THVHQLASDEL
+536 TQVHQLATDEL

-574 GARPGAEK
+574 GARPGAGK

>member
-1 MGSWCFEKDCNFC
+1 
-14 NWYGMSAS
+14 MSAG
-22 AGFHIKASPRLT
+22 AGLNIEAFPRRLA
-34 SKWLRL
+34 KRFQL
-40 DFWTGGALLLA
+40 DFWTSGTLLLA
-51 FFIALP
+51 FFIAAP
-57 LLSVSF
+57 LLAVST

-76 VTTVLSRYVLT
+76 LTTVLSRYVMT
-87 TIGLMLGVGVGT
+87 TMGLMVGVG
-99 LVIGTCTAWLV
+99 IGTLLIGTATAWLV
-110 TLCRFPGRRIFEWAL
+110 TLCRFPGRRIVEWAL
-125 LLPLAMPTY
+125 LLPMAMPTY

-149 VQTLLRDI
+149 VQTLSRNI
-157 FGWESSREYWFPEIR
+157 FGWESSRDYWFPEIR

-222 ALPSARPSLIIGV
+222 ALPSARPSLVIGV

-300 YFNTSTRYQA
+300 YFNTSTKYQA

-316 QGARLLGATISCLLP
+316 RGVKMLSAVISCLLP
-331 IGFGFILPS
+331 IGFGFILPAS
-340 CILGYYAWGFYEESI
+340 ILGYYTWNYYEESI
-355 SRNFYSNL
+355 SRDFYSIL
-363 SNSLVLSSLSATL
+363 SNSLVLSSLSAAL

-387 VRLKEN
+387 LRLQEN
-393 TLLKSTA
+393 PLLKSAA
-400 RFASIGYAVPGAV
+400 RFASVGYAVPGAV
-413 LAVGVLIPMGKMDVF
+413 LAVGVLIPMGKIDVL

-442 LFFSGTIAAVTY
+442 LLFSGTIAAVTY

-517 MKELPMTIILRP
+517 LKELPMTIILRP

-536 THVHQLASDEL
+536 TQVHQLATDEL

-561 GLLPVVYLSRTIR
+561 GLLPVIYLSRTIR
-574 GARPGAEK
+574 GTRPGAGK